1 MTTPW
6 WSAKWSGHPQAHRL
20 RVHRRGT
27 RSRHAVFLPAILQPL
42 LEFPP
47 AVRRAGAGDQR
58 QRKGTETV
66 PLVCYSLGNPAPVA
80 GRSGVPE
87 GRFDDP
93 GDGRLGAA
101 ANGHAGGHRH
111 ASSQTEVV
119 RELFRT
125 ADSMR
130 RITRA
135 TSACE
140 GAQPPVGRPCGT
152 PESSGI
158 KTQKPSNE
166 KENQNH
172 PSPRRCPR
180 APLGGAVSGH
190 TQENV

>member
-66 PLVCYSLGNPAPVA
+66 PLVCHSLGNPAPVA

-87 GRFDDP
+87 LK
-93 GDGRLGAA
+93 GDLTIQEMEGWARRQTDMQAA
-101 ANGHAGGHRH
+101 TAMQAAKRKLF
-111 ASSQTEVV
+111 ASFLE
-119 RELFRT
+119 
-125 ADSMR
+125 R
-130 RITRA
+130 RR
-135 TSACE
+135 SE
-140 GAQPPVGRPCGT
+140 ERRVGEEC
-152 PESSGI
+152 
-158 KTQKPSNE
+158 
-166 KENQNH
+166 
-172 PSPRRCPR
+172 
-180 APLGGAVSGH
+180 
-190 TQENV
+190 

>member
-47 AVRRAGAGDQR
+47 AVRRAGAGDQG

-66 PLVCYSLGNPAPVA
+66 PLVCHSLGNPAPVA

-93 GDGRLGAA
+93 GDGRPLTFTPDTATRSTVAIVKGEVRRKMVADALNAIDQQIRPVIQRKKYVVIKVNNVSTERQLAA
-101 ANGHAGGHRH
+101 THADTIWGI
-111 ASSQTEVV
+111 
-119 RELFRT
+119 L
-125 ADSMR
+125 DYL
-130 RITRA
+130 
-135 TSACE
+135 
-140 GAQPPVGRPCGT
+140 QP
-152 PESSGI
+152 
-158 KTQKPSNE
+158 KYK
-166 KENQNH
+166 
-172 PSPRRCPR
+172 
-180 APLGGAVSGH
+180 
-190 TQENV
+190 